1 MTQQLFEW
9 ESSRFCSID
18 VIRLTFPIEP
28 KQQARGVSA
37 RFYRLYARGANP
49 TKATCFRQALH
60 GTCRWYGERPT
71 TSLAIERK
79 EIMIKAIYPAYK
91 PKVVLTLLLA
101 LVTTFAAACA
111 ATPTQES
118 TGGYIDDATI
128 TTKVK
133 ANLAQ
138 DPKVSATD
146 VHVKTYKGVVDL
158 SGFVNSNSEI
168 AQAGLVANQVSGVK
182 SVHNNLIVKG
192 VVAPPTAAEK
202 RAD

>member
-1 MTQQLFEW
+1 
-9 ESSRFCSID
+9 
-18 VIRLTFPIEP
+18 
-28 KQQARGVSA
+28 
-37 RFYRLYARGANP
+37 
-49 TKATCFRQALH
+49 
-60 GTCRWYGERPT
+60 
-71 TSLAIERK
+71 
-79 EIMIKAIYPAYK
+79 MIKAIYPAYK

-101 LVTTFAAACA
+101 LVITFAAACA